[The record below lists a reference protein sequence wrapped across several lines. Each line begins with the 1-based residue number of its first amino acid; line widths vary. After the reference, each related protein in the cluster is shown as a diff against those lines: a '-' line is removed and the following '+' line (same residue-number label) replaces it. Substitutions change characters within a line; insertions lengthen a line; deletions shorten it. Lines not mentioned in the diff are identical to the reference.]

1 MLKER
6 SGAAIFFC
14 RCCRIE
20 IRTLPHDLHLPAA
33 RPSADPTA
41 ERQLTRP
48 LLVSARTAGAAVG
61 LRWLLDVA
69 SEFRHALD
77 RICKVSRGGEVSPE
91 LKRLPSLVIGAG
103 MMTMALGL
111 LWRSRLAWVMSVL
124 LAATAVVNTVFAGHT
139 DVKML
144 LAYFAFVLASLLL
157 TWRSFDRSSVAAST
171 LFALS
176 AVTMLV
182 MYATFGTYNL
192 GTQFKPR
199 ITDLVTAFYYAMVT
213 MSTVGYGDIVPATPQ
228 ARLFALSVIVL
239 GVAVFATSLTAVVGP
254 LVGRSLQ
261 DIVKRKG
268 RRMRR
273 ENHFVVIGNTPLA
286 INTWRELAKRGRP
299 VLAFCERRRKKA
311 RTKMSTWWWAIPA

>member
-1 MLKER
+1 MTSTYLQR
-6 SGAAIFFC
+6 V
-14 RCCRIE
+14 R
-20 IRTLPHDLHLPAA
+20 
-33 RPSADPTA
+33 
-41 ERQLTRP
+41 
-48 LLVSARTAGAAVG
+48 ARTQRLNHSLRGHYWFPHVPLALLLAFAGYWM
-61 LRWLLDVA
+61 LRA
-69 SEFRHALD
+69 SFGTHWTEYVKFLAEGKFR
-77 RICKVSRGGEVSPE
+77 PE

-176 AVTMLV
+176 AVTMLI
-182 MYATFGTYNL
+182 MYATFGTYYL

-299 VLAFCERRRKKA
+299 VTRILRETPEKGENKDVDVVVGDPSMIEVLREAGAHHAEAVLA
-311 RTKMSTWWWAIPA
+311 MLG